1 MARISEALSALDIK
15 EWTMTGEPTT
25 EEEFNAQFKKVTGV
39 DSNGTAILSSD
50 PKDFGTTWTKVSAK
64 QKELTDAEPMVE
76 LRRQRDLLL
85 AETDWMSLP
94 DSPTMSDDM
103 KAYRQ
108 ALRDITKDAKPT
120 LKNGVLGNVTFPT
133 KPS

>member
-1 MARISEALSALDIK
+1 MASISEALSALNIT
-15 EWTMTGEPTT
+15 EWTMTGEPTSK
-25 EEEFNAQFKKVTGV
+25 EEFNAQFKKVTGV
-39 DSNGTAILSSD
+39 DSNGTGILSSD
-50 PKDFGTTWTKVSAK
+50 PKDFGTTWAKVSKK

-76 LRRQRDLLL
+76 LRKQRDLLL

-120 LKNGVLGNVTFPT
+120 LKDGVLGNVTFPT